1 MDRQYSGRYAFI
13 LTTDIGTMKKTG
25 GQQFRWIRVMKA
37 KHESCEDG
45 KYERE
50 KEKNAAFKANA
61 IENVG
66 PVYNPKII
74 CNANIQKLK
83 TYVNYA

>member
-1 MDRQYSGRYAFI
+1 
-13 LTTDIGTMKKTG
+13 
-25 GQQFRWIRVMKA
+25 MKA
-37 KHESCEDG
+37 KHESCEGG

-83 TYVNYA
+83 TSVNYA